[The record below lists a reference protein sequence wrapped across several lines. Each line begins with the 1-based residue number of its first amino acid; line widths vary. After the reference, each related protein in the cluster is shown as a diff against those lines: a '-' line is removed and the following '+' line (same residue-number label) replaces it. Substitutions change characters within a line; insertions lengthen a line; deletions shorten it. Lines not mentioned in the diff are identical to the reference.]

1 MDQNSNWSLENL
13 LGPFSRFVTYTN
25 DSSYLTLAQVKAQLH
40 LGRGSNLTGKIM
52 DGRSVGEKIRQ
63 HVRREVMLLKS
74 SGVDPFLAT
83 ILVGDDP
90 ASKTY
95 LRNKHSACRDV
106 GIASRNIELN
116 ASTSQSELLT
126 VIEGLNKDAKVTGIL
141 LQLPLPKGLDE
152 GSALGEIAQEK
163 DVDGLNPCNLGQ
175 LWRKSARLVPCTPK
189 GVIVLM
195 KDYGV
200 NIEGKHAVIVNRTKL
215 VGRPLAQLLLNEDAT
230 VTICHSKTEGLRE
243 ITRQA
248 DILVTAI
255 GRRRQFTVGPEMVK
269 PEATVVDVGTS
280 NLDGKLAG
288 DVDFDSVL
296 KVASYVTPVPGG
308 VGPMTIALLLYNT
321 LIAAAMQADIRL
333 SFDPERLINS

>member
-1 MDQNSNWSLENL
+1 
-13 LGPFSRFVTYTN
+13 
-25 DSSYLTLAQVKAQLH
+25 
-40 LGRGSNLTGKIM
+40 M
-52 DGRSVGEKIRQ
+52 DGRRVAQKIRERVK
-63 HVRREVMLLKS
+63 HEVSVLGREF
-74 SGVDPFLAT
+74 DPFLAT

-95 LRNKHSACRDV
+95 LKNKHSACRNV
-106 GIASRNIELN
+106 GIRSRNIELN
-116 ASTSQSELLT
+116 ASISQAELLD
-126 VIEGLNKDAKVTGIL
+126 VIEGLNHDVTVTGIL

-152 GSALGEIAQEK
+152 MSAIMKISPEK
-163 DVDGLNPCNLGQ
+163 DVDGLHPFNVGQ

-189 GVIVLM
+189 GIVVLL

-200 NIEGKHAVIVNRTKL
+200 EIAGRRAVIVNRTKL

-230 VTICHSKTEGLRE
+230 VTVCHSKTQDLKE
-243 ITRQA
+243 IARQA

-255 GRRRQFTVGPEMVK
+255 GRRQQFTVGPDMVK
-269 PEATVVDVGTS
+269 PGATVVDVGTS
-280 NLDGKLAG
+280 NLKGKLAG

-321 LIAAAMQADIRL
+321 LVAASMRRNISL
-333 SFDPERLINS
+333 SFDPERLGHDSA